1 MFEFSPVTRRQMF
14 EQSGF
19 GLGSAALAYLLQSNE
34 ASASNPHASRQT
46 SDLSPRPG
54 HFVGQA
60 KSVILLFQNGGPS
73 QMDMFD
79 PKPELNKR
87 HGQTVSIK
95 DTNGKTEPLM
105 GSKFKFQPYGKSGIE
120 FSELASQLGS
130 VVDDLCVIRSM
141 HTTDPNHPG
150 ATYMMCRGNRRPGGP
165 TLGAWVTYGLGSEN
179 QNLPAFVCLR
189 HPSVF
194 HSGGA
199 MQLNNGWLPS
209 IYRGTEIKY
218 EGNPVLN
225 LRPAV
230 EQPKGVQQN
239 NLEFLARLNKRHQQK
254 YPGES
259 ELAARIQSYELAA
272 RMQLTAAKELSISD
286 ETESIQKMY
295 GIHDPTTADYGR
307 QLLLARRMVER
318 GVRFV
323 HVLAPHPHNSWD
335 HHGDIN
341 NNLPGLCRR
350 TDLPS
355 AGLIRDLKQRG
366 LLDETLVIWAGEFGR
381 MPISQGGNGRDHNP
395 HGFTVLMAGGGFK
408 SGYVHGATDELG
420 YASVEDRV
428 SVPDLMAT
436 ILHQLGLDHDKLSYN
451 VRGVEET
458 LTDSKVTS
466 AKVVQNL
473 IQKPGAMQPRGSA

>member
-1 MFEFSPVTRRQMF
+1 MF

-87 HGQTVSIK
+87 DGQTVSIK

-105 GSKFKFQPYGKSGIE
+105 GSKFKFQPYGNSGIE

-130 VVDDLCVIRSM
+130 VVDDLCVVRSM

-150 ATYMMCRGNRRPGGP
+150 ATYMMCSGNRRPGRP

-209 IYRGTEIKY
+209 MYRGTEIKY
-218 EGNPVLN
+218 DGDPVLN

-230 EQPKGVQQN
+230 EQPKGVQRN
-239 NLEFLARLNKRHQQK
+239 NLEFLARLNKRHKQK

-259 ELAARIQSYELAA
+259 ELDARIQSYELAA

-307 QLLLARRMVER
+307 QLLLARRLVER

-366 LLDETLVIWAGEFGR
+366 LLDETLVVAVGEFGR
-381 MPISQGGNGRDHNP
+381 TPKFNAAGGRDHWGPVFSCALAGAGISGGQVYGSSDVNGAYP
-395 HGFTVLMAGGGFK
+395 RTGRVLPQELAATIFHLLGIDHEKLTYRF
-408 SGYVHGATDELG
+408 SGRDMRLTDVHG
-420 YASVEDRV
+420 RV
-428 SVPDLMAT
+428 VHD
-436 ILHQLGLDHDKLSYN
+436 IL
-451 VRGVEET
+451 T
-458 LTDSKVTS
+458 
-466 AKVVQNL
+466 
-473 IQKPGAMQPRGSA
+473 